1 MLGGFCVKF
10 VGTIMDLALP
20 WILSYILD
28 NVIPARDRRMIWV
41 WGGIMVVCSVLALV
55 GNVVANRLAAKV
67 ARDTT
72 ERIRHD
78 VFVRITRLSARQ
90 TDELTIPSLI
100 SRLSSDS
107 YNVHQMIGM
116 VQRLGVRAPILLIGG
131 IIVTLS
137 LDLYLTL
144 VLIAILPLL
153 TLVVYVVSKH
163 GIPLYTKVQQAQDVL
178 VRKVQ
183 EYMGGVRVIKAL
195 SKTGYERDRYDGINR
210 EVVKRDQKAG
220 MIMGITNPVMNLF
233 LNTGLAVVIIVGAFR
248 VNSGAAQ
255 PGMLI
260 AFLSYFTII
269 LNAMMSITRLFVN
282 LSKGAASAGRIEE
295 VLEYPDDLLIG
306 EKDHIDTENHIE
318 FDDVSFSYGGVRD
331 NLSHI
336 SFSLRRGQTLGV
348 IGATGSGK
356 STIIN
361 LLMRFYDADQ
371 GVIRINGDDIK
382 CLSSSELHT
391 RFGAAFQSDFLFE
404 DTIRENIDFGRGC
417 SDEDIRVA
425 VETAQAADFISQ
437 YEDGLMHMLTVRG
450 ANLSGG
456 QKQRLLI
463 ARALAGRPEILI
475 LDDSSSALDY
485 ATDSRLRRAIHENYA
500 DTTSII
506 IAQRIS
512 SIMNADLIIM
522 IDDGRI
528 IGMGSHKEL
537 MRSCP
542 DYIEIAHAQM
552 DADGGEVPVGEI
564 APVIHRDGRE
574 AVI

>member
-1 MLGGFCVKF
+1 MRMVLRYLRPKYAAMAGGFCIKF
-10 VGTIMDLALP
+10 TGTVMDLAIP

-28 NVIPARDRRMIWV
+28 NVIPLRDRGLIWI
-41 WGGIMVVCSVLALV
+41 WGGIMVLCSLLALG
-55 GNVVANRLAAKV
+55 GNVLANRLAAKV
-67 ARDTT
+67 ARDAT

-90 TDELTIPSLI
+90 TDEITIPSLI

-116 VQRLGVRAPILLIGG
+116 AQRLGVRAPILLIGG

-153 TLVVYVVSKH
+153 TLVVYFVSKH
-163 GIPLYTKVQQAQDVL
+163 GIPLYTKVQEAQDVL

-195 SKTGYERDRYDGINR
+195 SKTDYEKERYDEINR
-210 EVVKRDQKAG
+210 EVVGRDRRAG

-233 LNTGLAVVIIVGAFR
+233 LNTGLAAVIVVGAYR
-248 VNSGAAQ
+248 VNGGNAQ
-255 PGMLI
+255 PGTLI

-282 LSKGAASAGRIEE
+282 MSKGIASAERIEE
-295 VLEYPDDLLIG
+295 VLGYG
-306 EKDHIDTENHIE
+306 EDMPVGGRDHRDTGHHIE
-318 FDDVSFSYGGVRD
+318 FDNVSFSYGGVRH
-331 NLSHI
+331 NLSGI
-336 SFSLRRGQTLGV
+336 SFSLKRGQTLGI

-356 STIIN
+356 STLVS
-361 LLMRFYDADQ
+361 LLMRFYDADG
-371 GVIRINGDDIK
+371 GVIRIDGDDIRGMTPH
-382 CLSSSELHT
+382 ELHT
-391 RFGAAFQSDFLFE
+391 KFGVAFQNDFLFE

-417 SDEDIRVA
+417 PDEDIRTA
-425 VETAQAADFISQ
+425 VETAQAAGFISE
-437 YEDGLMHMLTVRG
+437 YDDGIEHMLTVRG
-450 ANLSGG
+450 TNLSGG

-463 ARALAGRPEILI
+463 ARALAGRPEILV

-485 ATDSRLRRAIHENYA
+485 ATDSRLRKAIHENYSG
-500 DTTSII
+500 TTSII

-522 IDDGRI
+522 LDDGKI
-528 IGMGSHKEL
+528 IGMGRHEDL

-542 DYIEIAHAQM
+542 DYAEIAEAQM
-552 DADGGEVPVGEI
+552 
-564 APVIHRDGRE
+564 E
-574 AVI
+574 AEGAAVSAG

>member
-1 MLGGFCVKF
+1 MRMVLRYLRPKYAAMAGGFCIKF
-10 VGTIMDLALP
+10 LGTIMDLALP

-28 NVIPARDRRMIWV
+28 NVIPTRDRRAIWL
-41 WGGIMVVCSVLALV
+41 WGGIMVICSILALV

-153 TLVVYVVSKH
+153 TLVVYAVSKH
-163 GIPLYTKVQQAQDVL
+163 GIPLYTKVQEAQDIL

-195 SKTGYERDRYDGINR
+195 SKSDYERERYDEINR
-210 EVVKRDQKAG
+210 DVVKKDQKAG

-233 LNTGLAVVIIVGAFR
+233 LNTGLAAVIVVGAFR

-255 PGMLI
+255 PGALI

-295 VLEYPDDLLIG
+295 VLNYDDDLLIG
-306 EKDHIDTENHIE
+306 ERDSKDSDYHIE

-336 SFSLRRGQTLGV
+336 SFRLKRGETLGI

-361 LLMRFYDADQ
+361 LLLRFYDADS
-371 GVIRINGDDIK
+371 GTIRISGDDIRGMG
-382 CLSSSELHT
+382 SSELHT
-391 RFGAAFQSDFLFE
+391 KFGVAFQNDFLFE

-417 SDEDIRVA
+417 TTEDILA
-425 VETAQAADFISQ
+425 AAETAQASDFISK
-437 YEDGLMHMLTVRG
+437 YDDGLMHMLTVRG

-463 ARALAGRPEILI
+463 ARALAGRPKILI

-485 ATDSRLRRAIHENYA
+485 ATDSRLRKAIHDNYA

-522 IDDGRI
+522 IDDGKI
-528 IGMGSHKEL
+528 IGSGTHEQL
-537 MRSCP
+537 MSSCP
-542 DYIEIAHAQM
+542 DYAEIAEAQM
-552 DADGGEVPVGEI
+552 
-564 APVIHRDGRE
+564 E
-574 AVI
+574 AEGSR